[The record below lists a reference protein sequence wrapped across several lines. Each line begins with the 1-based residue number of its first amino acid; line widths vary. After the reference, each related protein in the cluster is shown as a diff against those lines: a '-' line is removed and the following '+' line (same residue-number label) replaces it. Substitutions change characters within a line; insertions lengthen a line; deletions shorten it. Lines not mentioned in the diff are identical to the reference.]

1 MASRPRGLADEAEGG
16 KHCTAT
22 ENGGRSGDRQ
32 EGGDDSSVATC
43 DTQLNI
49 MSLIGKISVEVTK
62 GAHPRRRIWRLR
74 RLPAIPEISGRR
86 DIPGTAR
93 SHRHCRSNPHRRAS
107 RKACESRRNLLP
119 PKLNRQPDRS
129 DLSQ

>member
-16 KHCTAT
+16 KHCTAA

-32 EGGDDSSVATC
+32 EGGDDSSVATW
-43 DTQLNI
+43 DTQLDI

-93 SHRHCRSNPHRRAS
+93 SDGLRGKHD
-107 RKACESRRNLLP
+107 ESRRNLLP
-119 PKLNRQPDRS
+119 PKLNRQTGRS
-129 DLSQ
+129 SH